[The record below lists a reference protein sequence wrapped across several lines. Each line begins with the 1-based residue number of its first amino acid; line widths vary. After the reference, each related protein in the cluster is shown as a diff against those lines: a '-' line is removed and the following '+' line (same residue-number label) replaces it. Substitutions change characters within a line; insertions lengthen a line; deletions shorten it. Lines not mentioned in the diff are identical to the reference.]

1 MIRNNAQPSE
11 LRQKPLNRGRVNDGW
26 SVRRGHRWK
35 SPRSWFE
42 AKIDVRWSL
51 DFMHDQLA
59 CGRFRIVKI

>member
-1 MIRNNAQPSE
+1 
-11 LRQKPLNRGRVNDGW
+11 
-26 SVRRGHRWK
+26 VRRGHRWK

-59 CGRFRIVKI
+59 CGRFRIVNI